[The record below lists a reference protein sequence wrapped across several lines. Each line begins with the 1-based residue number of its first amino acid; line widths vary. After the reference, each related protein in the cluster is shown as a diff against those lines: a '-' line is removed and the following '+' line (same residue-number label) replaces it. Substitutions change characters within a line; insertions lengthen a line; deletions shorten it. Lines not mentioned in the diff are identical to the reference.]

1 VRSDDLASLKHIGL
15 TNSTKMVIVAIQ
27 LSDLVEFMVYV
38 EADIN

>member
-1 VRSDDLASLKHIGL
+1 MRTGDLASLEHIGL
-15 TNSTKMVIVAIQ
+15 TNGTKMVIFAIQ